1 MKPVPLQDNAPEMKP
16 VPLQDNAPVNATHKE
31 LLKEVVKELEKWDE
45 KANSGQFSSPVVE
58 LHPNIV
64 LYYLEHISSPMDLR
78 TLVSYNPP
86 FARSLHYFIQLSI
99 DKIMI

>member
-1 MKPVPLQDNAPEMKP
+1 MKKSNRKMKP

-31 LLKEVVKELEKWDE
+31 LLKEVVKKLEKWDATHKE
-45 KANSGQFSSPVVE
+45 KANRGQYSSPVVE
-58 LHPNIV
+58 LHPY
-64 LYYLEHISSPMDLR
+64 LDDYLEHISSPMDLR